1 MQGSSRLAWLAMLG
15 LAAPSAMAQ
24 WQGKGEVG
32 IVFTR
37 GNSDTDTA
45 NVEIDSS
52 HELGRWKN
60 GFGLA
65 ALRAASDGTRTGER
79 SGATWQSDYRFSA
92 RGYVFGG
99 LRHEQDEFS
108 GFDYQASATSGLG
121 YRFIDDTTTR
131 LSAQAGVGYRRS
143 RLAPPP
149 GETER
154 EVILRGDVKFDH
166 ALSDAMSILDTLVV
180 ESGAENLFASNDL
193 ALQVR
198 MTDRF
203 ALSLAL
209 GLRYNSNPPPA
220 LRKTDALTTVNLV
233 YAF

>member
-1 MQGSSRLAWLAMLG
+1 MQRTSGFAWLAAL
-15 LAAPSAMAQ
+15 LVPVPVAVAQ

-32 IVFTR
+32 VVFTR
-37 GNSDTDTA
+37 GNSDTDTV
-45 NVEIDSS
+45 NLKIDSA

-60 GFGLA
+60 AIGLA
-65 ALRAASDGTRTGER
+65 ALRAANDGERTGER
-79 SGATWQSDYRFSA
+79 YGATWQSDYRFSG
-92 RGYVFGG
+92 RGYVYGG
-99 LRHEQDEFS
+99 LRYELDEFS
-108 GFDYQASATSGLG
+108 GFDYQASATTGLG
-121 YRFIDDTTTR
+121 YRVIDDPGTR
-131 LSAQAGVGYRRS
+131 LSAQAGVGYRAS
-143 RLAPPP
+143 RLAPPV
-149 GETER
+149 GETDR
-154 EVILRGDVKFDH
+154 EVILRGDVRFDH
-166 ALSDAMSILDTLVV
+166 EFSAAVKVVDTLVV

-220 LRKTDALTTVNLV
+220 LRQTDALTTVNLV

>member
-1 MQGSSRLAWLAMLG
+1 MHRFRHGVCVAILG
-15 LAAPSAMAQ
+15 LPAVPALAQ
-24 WQGKGEVG
+24 WQGKGEIG

-37 GNSDTDTA
+37 GNSDSDTA
-45 NVEIDSS
+45 NLKLDSS

-60 GFGLA
+60 AFGLA
-65 ALRAASDGTRTGER
+65 ALRAANDVATTAER
-79 SGATWQSDYRFSA
+79 YGATWQSDYRFSG

-99 LRHEQDEFS
+99 LRHELDEFS

-121 YRFIDDTTTR
+121 YRFIDDATTR
-131 LSAQAGVGYRRS
+131 LSAQAGVGYRQS
-143 RLAPPP
+143 RLAPPL
-149 GETER
+149 GETDR
-154 EVILRGDVKFDH
+154 EVILRGDLKLDH
-166 ALSDAMSILDTLVV
+166 ALSATLTILDTLVV
-180 ESGAENLFASNDL
+180 ESGAENLFAANDL
-193 ALQVR
+193 ALQVK
-198 MTDRF
+198 MTNRF

>member
-1 MQGSSRLAWLAMLG
+1 VLLALLLASAP
-15 LAAPSAMAQ
+15 AALAQ
-24 WQGKGEVG
+24 WRGKGEVG

-45 NVEIDSS
+45 NLKIDSS

-60 GFGLA
+60 AIGVA
-65 ALRAASDGTRTGER
+65 ALRAANDGARTSER
-79 SGATWQSDYRFSA
+79 YGATWQSDFRFSD

-99 LRHEQDEFS
+99 LRYELDEFS

-121 YRFIDDTTTR
+121 YRFIDDPRTR
-131 LSAQAGVGYRRS
+131 LSGQAGVGYRSS
-143 RLAPPP
+143 RLAPPL
-149 GETER
+149 GETDS
-154 EVILRGDVKFDH
+154 EVILRGDVKLDH
-166 ALSDAMSILDTLVV
+166 ELSEALRVIDTLVV

-193 ALQVR
+193 ALQVK

-209 GLRYNSNPPPA
+209 GLRYNSNPPSA

>member
-1 MQGSSRLAWLAMLG
+1 MHRSATPLFAALA
-15 LAAPSAMAQ
+15 LAASGPLAAQ

-45 NVEIDSS
+45 NIKIDSS

-60 GFGLA
+60 AFGLA
-65 ALRAASDGTRTGER
+65 ALRAANDGAKTGER
-79 SGATWQSDYRFSA
+79 YGATWQSDYRYSA

-99 LRHEQDEFS
+99 LRYELDEFS

-121 YRFIDDTTTR
+121 FRFIDQPATR

-143 RLAPPP
+143 RLAPPL
-149 GETER
+149 GETDR
-154 EVILRGDVKFDH
+154 EVILGGDVKFEH
-166 ALSDAMSILDTLVV
+166 ALSDSMTIRESLVV
-180 ESGAENLFASNDL
+180 ESGAENLFAANDL
-193 ALQVR
+193 ALQVK

-209 GLRYNSNPPPA
+209 GLRYNSNPPPV